1 MCLVLF
7 TCNEQRGDFIKKL
20 LRRLPYMVT
29 FTLIWVILNEK
40 LGWQQILTGC
50 ILSLAVL
57 AFTNSQLLMGDY
69 RHIYSIRFQTLLR
82 YFVYLIGQIYKSGFT
97 VIARII
103 RGHDAVQF
111 IDYEATLIDELS
123 LTLLAN
129 AITLT
134 PGTVTVDLDRQ
145 VLQVLS
151 FEDAA
156 TVRKQHGVDSQQSI
170 RSIERILQRSRP

>member
-1 MCLVLF
+1 ML
-7 TCNEQRGDFIKKL
+7 
-20 LRRLPYMVT
+20 T

-40 LGWQQILTGC
+40 LGWQQIVTGC

-57 AFTNSQLLMGDY
+57 AFTNTQLLMEDY
-69 RHIYSIRFQTLLR
+69 RHIYSIRLYTLIR
-82 YFVYLIGQIYKSGFT
+82 YFIYLIGQIYKSGFT
-97 VIARII
+97 AIARII

-111 IDYEATLIDELS
+111 NDYASTLDNDLS

-134 PGTVTVDLDRQ
+134 PGTVTVDLDNQ

-151 FEDAA
+151 FEDVS
-156 TVRKQHGVDSQQSI
+156 TSKKRHGADSQQSI
-170 RSIERILQRSRP
+170 RAIERILQRSKP